1 MSRSPT
7 STLAE
12 PLATTN
18 IVEYTPSAAPP
29 VHWLSLWKCIHLIF
43 NIQELVLES
52 ISYHALC
59 SPTST
64 LAEPLEA
71 HEFYPV
77 SSRT

>member
-12 PLATTN
+12 PLAATN

-43 NIQELVLES
+43 NIQELDL
-52 ISYHALC
+52 
-59 SPTST
+59 
-64 LAEPLEA
+64 
-71 HEFYPV
+71 
-77 SSRT
+77 